1 MDKATAEKNIK
12 QKYKEKVSENEKEVK
27 ENIEFYKPETADK
40 IVAEIMIFFI
50 SVFTFFLIVYCFKIN
65 YVFSNNEVSSDCETD
80 GTVFVDS
87 VGEENQISVI
97 FQYKELYSKDSKRIK
112 RFSVVLFCSYL
123 IVAFLVIS
131 LLLYLVN
138 RSDCG
143 IRFAKLNELHNLR
156 ESILL
161 DFSDKVKTENIKE
174 IETEQIQTSIPNDF
188 NKSSVSNV
196 NINYNLPAK
205 TAKKEKNLYSEFLK
219 NYMNAV
225 VEI

>member
-1 MDKATAEKNIK
+1 M
-12 QKYKEKVSENEKEVK
+12 
-27 ENIEFYKPETADK
+27 
-40 IVAEIMIFFI
+40 
-50 SVFTFFLIVYCFKIN
+50 N
-65 YVFSNNEVSSDCETD
+65 YVFNTTNVASDNEVSSDCETD

-97 FQYKELYSKDSKRIK
+97 FQYKELYSKDCKRIK

-205 TAKKEKNLYSEFLK
+205 TATKEKNLYSEFLK